1 MVKNSTSS
9 QIIDNSKNK
18 ADYNNGAE
26 RLDAEFNKVQKIIE
40 NKQIQAPQK
49 SVDFV
54 LNFSKAYKTE
64 KLKNGEYTDMI
75 IN

>member
-1 MVKNSTSS
+1 MVKNSTRS
-9 QIIDNSKNK
+9 QFIDNSKNE
-18 ADYNNGAE
+18 ADLNDGAE
-26 RLDAEFNKVQKIIE
+26 RLDSEFNDVHKIIE

-54 LNFSKAYKTE
+54 LNFSKAFKTE
-64 KLKNGEYTDMI
+64 KLNNGEYTDMI